1 MAKKSACVFPLL
13 GIYSKL
19 KELKCDYRCL
29 TWLRYPYIL
38 SSLASNSPF
47 TWPMTSL
54 KSENMFTAFP
64 PSF

>member
-1 MAKKSACVFPLL
+1 MAKESACVFPLL
-13 GIYSKL
+13 GMCSKL
-19 KELKCDYRCL
+19 KESKRDRRHLAWSKYSC
-29 TWLRYPYIL
+29 IL

-54 KSENMFTAFP
+54 ESENMFTAFP